1 MIITTDNKTMIMDT
15 AGSPAVK
22 EKKKKSKDKEKDLGQ
37 MQVTKASLPP
47 SYSRSF
53 LYIII
58 S

>member
-1 MIITTDNKTMIMDT
+1 MIMDT